1 MESLANFALLKL
13 LSSFPQMILLPTTF
27 TVTFSAVLTLQ
38 SKRNLLHKTGVILL
52 HPDQQLPGIH
62 CLHKI
67 SREEMYLPKT

>member
-52 HPDQQLPGIH
+52 HPD
-62 CLHKI
+62 
-67 SREEMYLPKT
+67 